1 MTNKEKYKKAFS
13 ALQISDGLSWEV
25 ERMAR
30 LKKRNKTKAIA
41 ATIAGCLFIG
51 GTGTAAYA
59 ANVGGIQ
66 RTVQIWIHGDQT
78 DATLKIKEDGSYT
91 LNYPKKDGS
100 MGEQAGGGIAIDG
113 NGNERPLTEDEIKE
127 SLDSPDIE
135 YKDDGTI
142 WLYYQ
147 NQKIDITDKFD
158 DDICYVKIDAG
169 KKSLYVTVKRNNGFA
184 FSEDKYIAPDEF
196 N

>member
-25 ERMAR
+25 ERMAN
-30 LKKRNKTKAIA
+30 LKKKNKMKAIA
-41 ATIAGCLFIG
+41 ATIAGCILIG

-78 DATLKIKEDGSYT
+78 NATLKIDEDGSYT
-91 LNYPKKDGS
+91 LTYPKKDGTT
-100 MGEQAGGGIAIDG
+100 GEQAGGGIAIGSDG
-113 NGNERPLTEDEIKE
+113 SERPLTEDEIKE
-127 SLDSPDIE
+127 ELNSPDIE
-135 YKDDGTI
+135 YKNDGTV

-147 NQKIDITDKFD
+147 DQKIDITDKFD
-158 DDICYVKIDAG
+158 GDICYVKIDAG
-169 KKSLYVTVKRNNGFA
+169 KKTLYVTVKRNNGFA
-184 FSEDKYIAPDEF
+184 CSEDKYISPDEF